1 MQERRRAPRYRLDA
15 AIDVG
20 GDTGRTVNV
29 SSNGV
34 YFEIAHPFAPGA
46 PLALIFP
53 FEHAGSGASVSCAA
67 EVVRVDDRGD
77 GRYGVAATYE
87 PIAFTVPA

>member
-34 YFEIAHPFAPGA
+34 YFEISHPFAPGA

-77 GRYGVAATYE
+77 GTYGVAATYE